1 MLRKRVDLTEMHAQ
15 LRAIAGERAGT
26 HSRIRDGRSDH
37 GRGRSSLLRVAIDNL
52 LRNSWKDPS
61 SRSSARIEF
70 GVQTFKD
77 GVPVYFVRDDAMTES
92 DLIRVPPIGLFQRFQ
107 RLHPSEEFPG
117 NGIRLLT
124 VPRIGR
130 RHSGDAWAEGE
141 VGKGAT
147 FYFSWNKKG
156 HLLRP
161 TSRGWNQ
168 SLRMRSSH

>member
-1 MLRKRVDLTEMHAQ
+1 
-15 LRAIAGERAGT
+15 
-26 HSRIRDGRSDH
+26 
-37 GRGRSSLLRVAIDNL
+37 VAIDNL
-52 LRNSWKDPS
+52 LRNSWKDTS

-107 RLHPSEEFPG
+107 RLHSSEEFPG

-130 RHSGDAWAEGE
+130 RHGGDAWAESE

-147 FYFSWNKKG
+147 FI
-156 HLLRP
+156 
-161 TSRGWNQ
+161 SRGTRKAISKAHFPGLEPESEDAFLALKKAKTLLPPFHADFTAQ
-168 SLRMRSSH
+168 P

>member
-1 MLRKRVDLTEMHAQ
+1 MADPTTVEGNPR
-15 LRAIAGERAGT
+15 
-26 HSRIRDGRSDH
+26 
-37 GRGRSSLLRVAIDNL
+37 LLRVAIDNL
-52 LRNSWKDPS
+52 LRNFWKDPS

-77 GVPVYFVRDDAMTES
+77 GVPVYFVRNDAMTES

-130 RHSGDAWAEGE
+130 RHGGDAWAESE

>member
-1 MLRKRVDLTEMHAQ
+1 
-15 LRAIAGERAGT
+15 
-26 HSRIRDGRSDH
+26 
-37 GRGRSSLLRVAIDNL
+37 
-52 LRNSWKDPS
+52 
-61 SRSSARIEF
+61 
-70 GVQTFKD
+70 
-77 GVPVYFVRDDAMTES
+77 MTES

-130 RHSGDAWAEGE
+130 RRDGDAWAESE

-156 HLLRP
+156 YLQGPLPGAGTRV
-161 TSRGWNQ
+161 
-168 SLRMRSSH
+168 

>member
-1 MLRKRVDLTEMHAQ
+1 MADPTTVEGDPR
-15 LRAIAGERAGT
+15 
-26 HSRIRDGRSDH
+26 
-37 GRGRSSLLRVAIDNL
+37 LLRVAIDNL

-107 RLHPSEEFPG
+107 RFQRLHPTEEFPG
-117 NGIRLLT
+117 NGIRLLR
-124 VPRIGR
+124 VGRIGR
-130 RHSGDAWAEGE
+130 RHGGDACAESE

-147 FYFSWNKKG
+147 FYFLWNKKG
-156 HLLRP
+156 NLQGPLPGAGTRV
-161 TSRGWNQ
+161 
-168 SLRMRSSH
+168 

>member
-1 MLRKRVDLTEMHAQ
+1 MADPTTVEGDPR
-15 LRAIAGERAGT
+15 
-26 HSRIRDGRSDH
+26 
-37 GRGRSSLLRVAIDNL
+37 LLRVAIDNL
-52 LRNSWKDPS
+52 LRNSWKDPP

-92 DLIRVPPIGLFQRFQ
+92 DLIRVPPIACSSGFSGL
-107 RLHPSEEFPG
+107 HSSEEFPG

-124 VPRIGR
+124 VPRIVR
-130 RHSGDAWAEGE
+130 RHGGDAWAESE

-156 HLLRP
+156 NLQGPLPGARA
-161 TSRGWNQ
+161 RV
-168 SLRMRSSH
+168 